1 MCGKRVTV
9 GVLHRVDLLAD
20 RNDGSKPKDAAPYK
34 SIIPL
39 PEIISETIKVG
50 VNSKAVGAMYQS
62 LLESLGNE
70 FSILLDRPL
79 ADIEAAGSALLR
91 EAIARV
97 RSGRVNIAPG
107 FDGEFGKVRIFEEI
121 EQKKIKGQTL
131 MF

>member
-1 MCGKRVTV
+1 
-9 GVLHRVDLLAD
+9 
-20 RNDGSKPKDAAPYK
+20 
-34 SIIPL
+34 
-39 PEIISETIKVG
+39 
-50 VNSKAVGAMYQS
+50 MYHS

-79 ADIEAAGSALLR
+79 ADIETAGSAHLR

-107 FDGEFGKVRIFEEI
+107 FDGEYGKIKIFEEV
-121 EQKKIKGQTL
+121 ERKPIKGQTL